1 VLIMRNNDDHTPSVE
16 LKRRMLQW
24 LPQHYGIS
32 HDGIVAA
39 YDDRPDVVEMYK
51 QHGINGQLMSVHDVC
66 AYTNPNKE
74 AA

>member
-1 VLIMRNNDDHTPSVE
+1 LSNIE
-16 LKRRMLQW
+16 
-24 LPQHYGIS
+24 
-32 HDGIVAA
+32 AA